1 MSLVIL
7 FTGYVVIDRYTFQ
20 TKRNVIDDKALE
32 NTHIIIAHT
41 HPVGLKYELNENT
54 NTNEHSSIIF

>member
-7 FTGYVVIDRYTFQ
+7 FTGYVIIDRYTFQ

-41 HPVGLKYELNENT
+41 RPPSFIHFLA
-54 NTNEHSSIIF
+54 FWF